1 MLKLLMVIREHKF
14 GFIFFLMALFSLQ
27 PVDSSGQ
34 TDSLSALVTGKS
46 PENAARTLMRSNK
59 NAEALEILRRH
70 SRQQEQE
77 FGKERDSIIGA
88 VDAIYKSEGKQRRT
102 AIREKEQEIA
112 ELKEGNAGIQEE
124 NRSMTTQ
131 TVIFFSIVTGL
142 IILIL
147 ITRLKVYR
155 GIKSQLEHSGKL
167 ISSLEASLQETGSLK
182 KTENELL
189 PALRE
194 IRKFTLD
201 NEHRF
206 ASVTGDRQNPHQ
218 RPLIRLISEIEIADR
233 ITTPKEEEPGAF
245 IKTDLNG
252 LISETAESGLHSMM
266 ADHPGFNCNLSLDLE
281 KILPQI
287 DLIPAEIKFVIFS
300 LLRNAFESVKE
311 RTASAPKGYEPKVT
325 IITRKLPRFVQVRIK
340 DNGIGIPDKNA
351 GKIFDAYF
359 TTKQS
364 DRNPGLGLTISKE
377 IITIHHKGE
386 LFVESD
392 FSNSTDFIIRFPTFT
407 QM

>member
-1 MLKLLMVIREHKF
+1 MSKILTVIREQKVH
-14 GFIFFLMALFSLQ
+14 FIFFLTVLFLMQPFSL
-27 PVDSSGQ
+27 SGQ
-34 TDSLSALVTGKS
+34 TDSIAVLVSGKS

-70 SRQQEQE
+70 SKQEE
-77 FGKERDSIIGA
+77 IGFIRERDSIIGA
-88 VDAIYKSEGKQRRT
+88 VDATYKSEGKQRRSG
-102 AIREKEQEIA
+102 IREKEQEIA
-112 ELKEGNAGIQEE
+112 ELKEGNAGIQQE
-124 NRSMTTQ
+124 NKSMTAQ
-131 TVIFFSIVTGL
+131 TVIFFSVVTGL

-167 ISSLEASLQETGSLK
+167 ISSLETSLGEYDSLR
-182 KTENELL
+182 KTEKELI

-194 IRKFTLD
+194 IRKFTSE

-206 ASVTGDRQNPHQ
+206 ASVTGDRQNPLQ
-218 RPLIRLISEIEIADR
+218 RPLTKLISEIDTADR
-233 ITTPKEEEPGAF
+233 STTPKEEDPGAF
-245 IKTDLNG
+245 VKTDLNG
-252 LISETAESGLHSMM
+252 LISETAESALHSMA
-266 ADHPGFNCNLSLDLE
+266 ADHPGFNCNLTLDLE

-287 DLIPAEIKFVIFS
+287 EVIPAEIKFVIFC

-311 RTASAPKGYEPKVT
+311 KSASAPKGYEPKVT
-325 IITRKLPRFVQVRIK
+325 VTTRKLPRFVQVRVK
-340 DNGIGIPDKNA
+340 DNGIGIPDKIA

-364 DRNPGLGLTISKE
+364 DRNPGLGLTMSKE
-377 IITIHHKGE
+377 MIAVHHKGE

-392 FSNSTDFIIRFPTFT
+392 FSNSTDFIIRFPTLT
-407 QM
+407 LM